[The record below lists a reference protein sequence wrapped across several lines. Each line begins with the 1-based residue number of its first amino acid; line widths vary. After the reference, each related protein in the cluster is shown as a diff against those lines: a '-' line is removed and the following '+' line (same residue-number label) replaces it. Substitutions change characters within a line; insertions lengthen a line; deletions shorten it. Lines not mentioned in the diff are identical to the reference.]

1 MKKSIFLSV
10 SLVLISFISTA
21 QTNTF
26 PTTGNVGI
34 GTTTPDQA
42 LVVKG
47 SISFDYGDTKSYNG
61 FRRNGAK
68 TEYYNIITGVN
79 TNVIHEFT
87 GANRTIMSLT
97 QGGNV
102 GIGTTNP
109 QEKLHVKG
117 NLLIDAFQN
126 GGGAK
131 GVFFR
136 EGFSTS
142 NKYNLSILTHH
153 DGDNTPDAL
162 DINAYDGVYF
172 NTGSNDRNPRMVI
185 LGDGNVGIGTT
196 IPDSKLAV
204 NGKIHAKEVKVDLTG
219 WPDYVFEN
227 NYNLPSLQEVEHHI
241 AEEGHLP
248 NIPSASEVEK
258 NGIQLGEMNARLLQ
272 KIEELTLYMIAQ
284 NKKTEQL
291 QREIELLKQKN
302 IELEKK

>member
-21 QTNTF
+21 QNNTF

-61 FRRNGAK
+61 FRLIGPK
-68 TEYYNIITGVN
+68 TEYYNIITGG
-79 TNVIHEFT
+79 TAVIHEFT
-87 GANRTIMSLT
+87 GSLGSIMSLT
-97 QGGNV
+97 NDGKVGIGTTTPSSKLHVNSTEKNAFRVYKEGVSDKYLNVWHGSSGAVIEPIKENGGTSELYIGGYENPTNLYLSTNGGNV
-102 GIGTTNP
+102 GIGT
-109 QEKLHVKG
+109 
-117 NLLIDAFQN
+117 
-126 GGGAK
+126 
-131 GVFFR
+131 
-136 EGFSTS
+136 ST
-142 NKYNLSILTHH
+142 
-153 DGDNTPDAL
+153 
-162 DINAYDGVYF
+162 
-172 NTGSNDRNPRMVI
+172 
-185 LGDGNVGIGTT
+185 
-196 IPDSKLAV
+196 PDSKLAV

-227 NYNLPSLQEVEHHI
+227 NYNLPTLQEVENHI
-241 AEEGHLP
+241 VEEGHLP

-258 NGIQLGEMNARLLQ
+258 NGIQLGEMNAKLLQ

-291 QREIELLKQKN
+291 QKEIELLKQKN